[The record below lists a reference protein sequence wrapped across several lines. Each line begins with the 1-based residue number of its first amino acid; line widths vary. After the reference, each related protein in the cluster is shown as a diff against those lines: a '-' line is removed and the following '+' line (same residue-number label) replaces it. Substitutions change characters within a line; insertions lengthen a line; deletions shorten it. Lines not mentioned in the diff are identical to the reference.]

1 MLILSRNNFLEFQYS
16 ICGEYRAF
24 WIIAADISADA
35 KVGSIEHKNADEL
48 VFITNSSALLVRYL
62 SAGCKRLWTCYS
74 EYFIVSEE
82 EGLQR
87 K

>member
-1 MLILSRNNFLEFQYS
+1 MLILSRNKFPGIS
-16 ICGEYRAF
+16 IFDLRGVQSILDNCGRYIEY
-24 WIIAADISADA
+24 
-35 KVGSIEHKNADEL
+35 KNADEL